1 MIRGTKN
8 ESISSLSKQT
18 HTGGAHTGTGTKGQS
33 YELTEITAS
42 GVKNESR
49 DEFDSHVATVSDFP
63 SNSFN
68 GSFE

>member
-1 MIRGTKN
+1 MIRGTTN

-18 HTGGAHTGTGTKGQS
+18 HVGGAHTGTGTKGQS
-33 YELTEITAS
+33 YELTEVIAS
-42 GVKNESR
+42 GVKGESR
-49 DEFDSHVATVSDFP
+49 DEFDLHVTTVSNFP